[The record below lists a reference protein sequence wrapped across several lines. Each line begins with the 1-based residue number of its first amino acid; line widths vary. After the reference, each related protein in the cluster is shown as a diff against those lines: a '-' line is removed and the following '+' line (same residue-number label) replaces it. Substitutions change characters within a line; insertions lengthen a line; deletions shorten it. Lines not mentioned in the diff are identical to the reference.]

1 MKTPYL
7 DTHTALKKYTTSE
20 EKTPPT
26 LSNLRVDEEGWLFVE
41 PQPAPSTVVE
51 EQQKLAKLKKDIM
64 LRINPELSSTQ
75 QEQLLQLILKFQKLI
90 PENSKRPAITPILQ
104 HKIENSRPTYV
115 KPYRL
120 SRSEYEKAEE
130 LVQEMHK
137 DGITQRS
144 SSPYNSPIVMAR
156 KKDGSIRFCVDF

>member
-1 MKTPYL
+1 M
-7 DTHTALKKYTTSE
+7 
-20 EKTPPT
+20 
-26 LSNLRVDEEGWLFVE
+26 DEEGWLFVE

-75 QEQLLQLILKFQKLI
+75 QEQLLQLILKFQKII

-137 DGITQRS
+137 DGIIQRS
-144 SSPYNSPIVMAR
+144 SSPTIHQ
-156 KKDGSIRFCVDF
+156 